1 MGGGVGRAE
10 QRRSGESGSE
20 EDDLCLKKAL
30 RWSQAVNR
38 EIEQLPEESKRA
50 FAGVKE
56 GIPLIH
62 QYADIAVVSSA
73 NQDAVVKEWG
83 ANGLLRDVDIV
94 LAQNAG
100 SKAGCIR
107 ELLRYGY
114 PADHVMMVGD
124 APGDRGAAEA
134 NGVWFYPILVTR
146 EYESWRELPGIV
158 KRLAG
163 NAFGRDDQKRLL
175 EEFVNNLQG

>member
-1 MGGGVGRAE
+1 MDTMDIKHHRCFGPCMVEEWELDNWRDPVLFRWNQVNLYSMTRGINRFKALALVLTGVDREYRKIEGLEALNRWVE
-10 QRRSGESGSE
+10 ESDELSNGALE
-20 EDDLCLKKAL
+20 KAVLREDDLCLKKAL

-100 SKAGCIR
+100 SKAG
-107 ELLRYGY
+107 
-114 PADHVMMVGD
+114 
-124 APGDRGAAEA
+124 
-134 NGVWFYPILVTR
+134 
-146 EYESWRELPGIV
+146 
-158 KRLAG
+158 
-163 NAFGRDDQKRLL
+163 
-175 EEFVNNLQG
+175 